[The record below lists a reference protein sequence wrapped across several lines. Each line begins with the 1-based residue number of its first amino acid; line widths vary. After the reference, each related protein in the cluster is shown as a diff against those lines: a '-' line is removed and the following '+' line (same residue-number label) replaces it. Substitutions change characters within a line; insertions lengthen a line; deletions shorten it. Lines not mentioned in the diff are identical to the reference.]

1 MVIERLGFVYLK
13 ETALLEIKVANIQ
26 QILDALILVAS
37 LSIRKTGRRDKR
49 DISYLDVFFETQVLG
64 IFNLFI
70 ESMKDVRVKQPIA
83 EKIRTLKAIEE
94 MVRLAKGFISGA
106 LPQVIYWWFL
116 MIPYLFICLTDVLI
130 DNRLFTIGV
139 GIRTATNK
147 CFVCLECYDDNPT

>member
-1 MVIERLGFVYLK
+1 MAIERLGFVYLK
-13 ETALLEIKVANIQ
+13 ETVLLEIKVANIQ

-70 ESMKDVRVKQPIA
+70 ESMKDVPVKQPIA

-106 LPQVIYWWFL
+106 LPQVVLDDPI
-116 MIPYLFICLTDVLI
+116 FI
-130 DNRLFTIGV
+130 RLF
-139 GIRTATNK
+139 
-147 CFVCLECYDDNPT
+147 D